1 MRNAW
6 EGIAFERVCMW
17 HQDTIKAALGITGV
31 SAEISSWRSARK
43 SSGTQVDMLI
53 DRRDGVINLCEMKFS
68 RDEFSIGDAYAR
80 KLRERIA
87 LFKEET
93 GTRKSVHLTFVT
105 TYGLKRNGN
114 VDVVQSE
121 VTLDDLFK

>member
-1 MRNAW
+1 
-6 EGIAFERVCMW
+6 
-17 HQDTIKAALGITGV
+17 
-31 SAEISSWRSARK
+31 
-43 SSGTQVDMLI
+43 MLI

-68 RDEFSIGDAYAR
+68 CEEFSIGDAYVR

-114 VDVVQSE
+114 ADVVQSE
-121 VTLDDLFK
+121 ITLEDLFKNT